1 MEADLFVAAAGQQYQ
16 ITGSGIDTP
25 LPLELI
31 NEAGVQLCIQPV
43 EIPAFH
49 QFLFAGLEQAETAAL
64 GQAVEFIYLAQA
76 EGLLAGERNGIDG
89 CHVDNRT
96 TGKSA
101 VTIAESPPPG

>member
-1 MEADLFVAAAGQQYQ
+1 MEADLFVAAAGQQHQ
-16 ITGSGIDTP
+16 IAGSGIDTP

-31 NEAGVQLCIQPV
+31 NETGMQFGIQPV

-49 QFLFAGLEQAETAAL
+49 QIPFAVLEQAETAAF
-64 GQAVEFIYLAQA
+64 GQAIEFIYLTQA